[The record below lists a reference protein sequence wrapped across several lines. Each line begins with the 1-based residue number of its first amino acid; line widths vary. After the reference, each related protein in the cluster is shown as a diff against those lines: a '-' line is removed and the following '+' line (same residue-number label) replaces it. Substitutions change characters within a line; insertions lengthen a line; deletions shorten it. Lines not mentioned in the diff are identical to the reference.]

1 MKKEIRI
8 CGFGGQGVIL
18 SGFIIGKAAAVFM
31 DYHAVQSQSYG
42 PEARGG
48 AARSEI
54 VISDKKIGYPR
65 PTSVDLLVS
74 MSQEAFDSYRDDIRD
89 DTVIVVDP
97 DLVPDY
103 NIGKSVYTVRAQKIA
118 EELIS
123 KEYFSPLITRTEKA
137 PIHLVNEI
145 LNYLIDSK
153 IRNPEII
160 TFCTMNLI
168 LSKIRKTFGHDHS
181 WKNRYLN
188 VIRNHLLERSIL
200 DYTHS

>member
-31 DYHAVQSQSYG
+31 EYNAVQSQSYG

-54 VISDKKIGYPR
+54 VISDTKIGYPR
-65 PTSVDLLVS
+65 PTSVDLLVA

-97 DLVPDY
+97 DLVKNHD
-103 NIGKSVYTVRAQKIA
+103 IGKPVYTVRAQKIA
-118 EELIS
+118 EELGNKIVTNIVMVGAAMS
-123 KEYFSPLITRTEKA
+123 IFSLLNIEAVRKA
-137 PIHLVNEI
+137 V
-145 LNYLIDSK
+145 IDSVPK
-153 IRNPEII
+153 KFIELNTKAFE
-160 TFCTMNLI
+160 
-168 LSKIRKTFGHDHS
+168 KGVQAG
-181 WKNRYLN
+181 KNAVKGL
-188 VIRNHLLERSIL
+188 
-200 DYTHS
+200 